1 MQKPKFWGYVYLT
14 GGTILLT
21 NYIVTDYYRKYT
33 SISQT
38 QFYLLKI
45 WILWHIITSQNR
57 CSTIR
62 YFESTGITQD
72 TACARTLSHQ
82 HLNRIADKGRF
93 LVDAFIMRGPKINDH
108 LQACLRHRMP
118 VKRTLLSDALI
129 DITWP
134 TRETT
139 D

>member
-1 MQKPKFWGYVYLT
+1 MVVSVSNWWNHIIDELYFYK
-14 GGTILLT
+14 LL
-21 NYIVTDYYRKYT
+21 YKYT

-38 QFYLLKI
+38 QFYFLKI

-62 YFESTGITQD
+62 HFESTGITQD

-93 LVDAFIMRGPKINDH
+93 LEGAFIMRGPKINDH
-108 LQACLRHRMP
+108 LQACLRHRML
-118 VKRTLLSDALI
+118 VY
-129 DITWP
+129 DIECQSSVLCFQTHW
-134 TRETT
+134 
-139 D
+139 

>member
-1 MQKPKFWGYVYLT
+1 MQKPKFWWCVYLT

-21 NYIVTDYYRKYT
+21 NYIFTNYYRKYT

-72 TACARTLSHQ
+72 RACARTLSHQ
-82 HLNRIADKGRF
+82 HLNRIADNGRF
-93 LVDAFIMRGPKINDH
+93 LEDAFIMRGPKINDH
-108 LQACLRHRMP
+108 LQACLRHRML
-118 VKRTLLSDALI
+118 VY
-129 DITWP
+129 DIECQSSVLCFQTHW
-134 TRETT
+134 
-139 D
+139 